1 MSEQANEQ
9 IPGQGTLDDDAP
21 SATPMM
27 GRRTRL
33 TPEEHLLR
41 SIFGEKAE
49 EGGEPADTGGTPD
62 PTPAGGTG
70 EGDQPSESAPV
81 EANGGNASNADS
93 PVEHRFRIIKQDHV
107 DGSDTATHTFTSE
120 EMTAEKAI
128 KWLAVHLPAGVKLA
142 ELLES
147 VL

>member
-9 IPGQGTLDDDAP
+9 IPGQGTLDDDATP
-21 SATPMM
+21 ATEILQEGDGP
-27 GRRTRL
+27 
-33 TPEEHLLR
+33 TPEAGALDER
-41 SIFGEKAE
+41 DDKAE
-49 EGGEPADTGGTPD
+49 SEGGEPADTGGTPD
-62 PTPAGGTG
+62 PTTGGGTG

-93 PVEHRFRIIKQDHV
+93 PDEHRYRIVDQTHNAGNDQPHSMSTTAAMDIKDAV
-107 DGSDTATHTFTSE
+107 
-120 EMTAEKAI
+120 
-128 KWLAVHLPAGVKLA
+128 KWLATRLPEGVKLA

>member
-9 IPGQGTLDDDAP
+9 IPGQQELPEGAP
-21 SATPMM
+21 SATEPEARHYC
-27 GRRTRL
+27 GAWQFPHVPGPDCSEWA
-33 TPEEHLLR
+33 TPD
-41 SIFGEKAE
+41 
-49 EGGEPADTGGTPD
+49 EPADTGGTPD

>member
-9 IPGQGTLDDDAP
+9 IPGQQELPEGAP
-21 SATPMM
+21 SATEILQEGDGP
-27 GRRTRL
+27 

-41 SIFGEKAE
+41 AIFGKKAD
-49 EGGEPADTGGTPD
+49 EGDEPADTGGTPD

-81 EANGGNASNADS
+81 GANGGNASNADS

>member
-9 IPGQGTLDDDAP
+9 IPGQGTLDDDAT
-21 SATPMM
+21 SATEILQEGDGP
-27 GRRTRL
+27 
-33 TPEEHLLR
+33 TPEADALDER
-41 SIFGEKAE
+41 DDKAE
-49 EGGEPADTGGTPD
+49 SDGGEPADTGGTPD
-62 PTPAGGTG
+62 PTTGGGTG

-93 PVEHRFRIIKQDHV
+93 PVEHRYRIVDQTHNAGNDQPHSMSTTAAMDIKDAV
-107 DGSDTATHTFTSE
+107 R
-120 EMTAEKAI
+120 
-128 KWLAVHLPAGVKLA
+128 WLATRLPEGDKLA

>member
-21 SATPMM
+21 SATEILQEGDGP
-27 GRRTRL
+27 
-33 TPEEHLLR
+33 TPEADALDER
-41 SIFGEKAE
+41 DDKAE
-49 EGGEPADTGGTPD
+49 SEGGEPADTGGTPD
-62 PTPAGGTG
+62 PTTGGGTG

-93 PVEHRFRIIKQDHV
+93 PVEHRYRIVDQTHNAGNDQPHSMSTTAAMDIKDAV
-107 DGSDTATHTFTSE
+107 
-120 EMTAEKAI
+120 
-128 KWLAVHLPAGVKLA
+128 KWLATRLPEGVKLA

>member
-1 MSEQANEQ
+1 MTDSTPEQ
-9 IPGQGTLDDDAP
+9 IPGQQELPEGAP
-21 SATPMM
+21 SATEILQEGEGP
-27 GRRTRL
+27 
-33 TPEEHLLR
+33 TPEADALDER
-41 SIFGEKAE
+41 DDKAE
-49 EGGEPADTGGTPD
+49 SKGDEPADTGGTPD
-62 PTPAGGTG
+62 PTP
-70 EGDQPSESAPV
+70 
-81 EANGGNASNADS
+81 ASNADS

>member
-9 IPGQGTLDDDAP
+9 IPGQQELPEGAP
-21 SATPMM
+21 SATEILQEGDGP
-27 GRRTRL
+27 
-33 TPEEHLLR
+33 TPEERLLR
-41 SIFGEKAE
+41 AIFGKKAD
-49 EGGEPADTGGTPD
+49 EGDEPADTSNTSD
-62 PTPAGGTG
+62 PTTGGGTG

-81 EANGGNASNADS
+81 EANGGNTSNADS

>member
-9 IPGQGTLDDDAP
+9 IPGQGTLDDDAT
-21 SATPMM
+21 SATEILQEGDGP
-27 GRRTRL
+27 
-33 TPEEHLLR
+33 TPEERLLR
-41 SIFGEKAE
+41 AIFGKKAD
-49 EGGEPADTGGTPD
+49 EGDEPADTSNTPD

-81 EANGGNASNADS
+81 GANGGNASNADS
-93 PVEHRFRIIKQDHV
+93 PVEHRYRIVDQTHNAGNDQPHSMSTTAAMDIKDAV
-107 DGSDTATHTFTSE
+107 R
-120 EMTAEKAI
+120 
-128 KWLAVHLPAGVKLA
+128 WLATRLPEGVKLA

>member
-9 IPGQGTLDDDAP
+9 IPGQGTLDDDAT
-21 SATPMM
+21 SATEILREGDGP
-27 GRRTRL
+27 
-33 TPEEHLLR
+33 TPEERLLR
-41 SIFGEKAE
+41 AIFGKKAD
-49 EGGEPADTGGTPD
+49 EGDEPADTGGTPD

-81 EANGGNASNADS
+81 GANGGNASNADS
-93 PVEHRFRIIKQDHV
+93 PVEHRYRIVDQIHNAGNNQPHSMSTTAAMDIKDAV
-107 DGSDTATHTFTSE
+107 R
-120 EMTAEKAI
+120 
-128 KWLAVHLPAGVKLA
+128 WLATRLPEGVKLA

>member
-21 SATPMM
+21 SATEILQEGDGP
-27 GRRTRL
+27 
-33 TPEEHLLR
+33 TPEADALDER
-41 SIFGEKAE
+41 DDKKAD
-49 EGGEPADTGGTPD
+49 EGDEPADTSNTPD

>member
-9 IPGQGTLDDDAP
+9 IPGQGTLDDDAT
-21 SATPMM
+21 SATEIPVMPD
-27 GRRTRL
+27 RFL
-33 TPEEHLLR
+33 PEADALDER
-41 SIFGEKAE
+41 DDKAE
-49 EGGEPADTGGTPD
+49 SEGGEPADTGGTPD

-81 EANGGNASNADS
+81 GANGGNASNADS
-93 PVEHRFRIIKQDHV
+93 PDEHRYRIVDQTHNAGNDQPHSMSTTAAMDIKDAV
-107 DGSDTATHTFTSE
+107 R
-120 EMTAEKAI
+120 
-128 KWLAVHLPAGVKLA
+128 WLATRLPEGVKLA

>member
-21 SATPMM
+21 SATEILQEGDGP
-27 GRRTRL
+27 
-33 TPEEHLLR
+33 TPEADALDER
-41 SIFGEKAE
+41 DDKAE
-49 EGGEPADTGGTPD
+49 SEGGEPADTGGTPD
-62 PTPAGGTG
+62 PTTGGGTG

>member
-9 IPGQGTLDDDAP
+9 IPGQGTLDDDAT
-21 SATPMM
+21 SATEILQEGDGP
-27 GRRTRL
+27 
-33 TPEEHLLR
+33 TPEADALDER
-41 SIFGEKAE
+41 DDKAE
-49 EGGEPADTGGTPD
+49 SEGGEPADTSNTPD
-62 PTPAGGTG
+62 PTTGGGTG

-93 PVEHRFRIIKQDHV
+93 PDEHRYRIIDQTHNTGNDQPH
-107 DGSDTATHTFTSE
+107 SMSTTAA
-120 EMTAEKAI
+120 MDI
-128 KWLAVHLPAGVKLA
+128 KDAVRWLATRLPEGVKLA

>member
-9 IPGQGTLDDDAP
+9 IPGQGTLDDDAT
-21 SATPMM
+21 SATEIPS
-27 GRRTRL
+27 GL
-33 TPEEHLLR
+33 VCSP
-41 SIFGEKAE
+41 SITDALDERDDKKAD
-49 EGGEPADTGGTPD
+49 EGDEPADTSNTPD
-62 PTPAGGTG
+62 PTTGGGTG

-93 PVEHRFRIIKQDHV
+93 PVEHRYRIVDQTHNAGNDQPHSMSTTAAMDIKDAV
-107 DGSDTATHTFTSE
+107 R
-120 EMTAEKAI
+120 
-128 KWLAVHLPAGVKLA
+128 WLATRLPEGVKLA

>member
-9 IPGQGTLDDDAP
+9 IPGQGTLDDDAT
-21 SATPMM
+21 SATEILQEGDGP
-27 GRRTRL
+27 
-33 TPEEHLLR
+33 TPEADALDER
-41 SIFGEKAE
+41 DDKKAD
-49 EGGEPADTGGTPD
+49 EGGEPADTSNTPD